1 MKESQH
7 SPDKRGGTADQPSP
21 ASKDQVPTKGNMLQR
36 AVALQTSAGCVSRE
50 AIPELAR
57 ELQATEAQV
66 SGVVSF
72 YPDLRQRRTGRH
84 VVRVCLGESCM
95 ANHGTRLLRALEEQ
109 LRIGL
114 NETTPNGRFTL
125 ERVYCVGNCAVGPTV
140 LIDEELRGRVLAE
153 DVPYLLEKYR

>member
-1 MKESQH
+1 MKQLH
-7 SPDKRGGTADQPSP
+7 HLPDERGGTADQSSP
-21 ASKDQVPTKGNMLQR
+21 TSKEYVSARESLLQR
-36 AVALQTSAGCVSRE
+36 ALALQTTAGCVPRE
-50 AIPELAR
+50 AIPDLAR
-57 ELQATEAQV
+57 ELRATEAQV

-84 VVRVCLGESCM
+84 VVRVCLGESCL
-95 ANHGTRLLRALEEQ
+95 ANHGARVLEALEEQ

-140 LIDEELRGRVLAE
+140 LIDEELRGRVSAE

>member
-1 MKESQH
+1 MKELHH
-7 SPDKRGGTADQPSP
+7 SPEERGTADRPSP
-21 ASKDQVPTKGNMLQR
+21 TSKEPVPARESLLQR
-36 AVALQTSAGCVSRE
+36 ALALQTTAGCVPRE

-57 ELQATEAQV
+57 ELQVTEAQV

-72 YPDLRQRRTGRH
+72 YPDLRRHRTGRH
-84 VVRVCLGESCM
+84 LVRVCLGESCL
-95 ANHGTRLLRALEEQ
+95 ANHGARVLRALQEQ

-140 LIDEELRGRVLAE
+140 LIDEELRGRVSAE